1 MSIVIQTIAAKNTM
15 EPVTTGVFCI
25 RMAVIMR
32 GGVPCMEN
40 TVSMRMAPPRSSAE
54 VYAQGG
60 DNGQQSVLSSC
71 LVIISLSLAPLERA
85 VRT

>member
-32 GGVPCMEN
+32 VEMPCMEN
-40 TVSMRMAPPRSSAE
+40 TVSMRMAPPRSWPKSMPREVITGSSAF
-54 VYAQGG
+54 
-60 DNGQQSVLSSC
+60 LSSC